1 MTKMAYV
8 SVTFLYSF
16 EPKELNLD
24 DGCTEDEFRDAVE
37 DKMKEEEMIMPYPF
51 DDIEI
56 IIDDDTEI
64 FINS

>member
-1 MTKMAYV
+1 MRKMAYV

-24 DGCTEDEFRDAVE
+24 DDCSEDEFRAAVE
-37 DKMKEEEMIMPYPF
+37 DKMKEEETIMPRSF

-56 IIDDDTEI
+56 II
-64 FINS
+64 NP

>member
-24 DGCTEDEFRDAVE
+24 DDCTKDEFL
-37 DKMKEEEMIMPYPF
+37 
-51 DDIEI
+51 
-56 IIDDDTEI
+56 
-64 FINS
+64 